1 MRSFGRKSIGKNL
14 DSRCSLGDNLGVPV
28 EGPHKPEHYRYQ
40 ADSNLETRK
49 ANGEICSPFLALETD
64 RKFSENQFVQTM
76 EKYCRQA
83 LKLAEVTFLS
93 EDEGFA
99 ARIPGFRG
107 LIATGQTK
115 REALAELETALADWI
130 DLALK
135 RGLGLP
141 PVSTPPATDLV
152 SAH

>member
-1 MRSFGRKSIGKNL
+1 
-14 DSRCSLGDNLGVPV
+14 
-28 EGPHKPEHYRYQ
+28 
-40 ADSNLETRK
+40 
-49 ANGEICSPFLALETD
+49 
-64 RKFSENQFVQTM
+64 M
-76 EKYCRQA
+76 EKYRRQA

-93 EDEGFA
+93 ENEGFA

-107 LIATGQTK
+107 MIATGTTK
-115 REALAELETALADWI
+115 REALADLETALADWI

-141 PVSTPPATDLV
+141 PVNTRPVADLV

>member
-1 MRSFGRKSIGKNL
+1 MAGLAQIELCICPVLRLESDGQFV
-14 DSRCSLGDNLGVPV
+14 DNG
-28 EGPHKPEHYRYQ
+28 
-40 ADSNLETRK
+40 
-49 ANGEICSPFLALETD
+49 
-64 RKFSENQFVQTM
+64 FVQTM
-76 EKYCRQA
+76 EAYRRQA
-83 LKLAEVTFLS
+83 LRLAEVSFLG

-115 REALAELETALADWI
+115 REALAELESALVDWI
-130 DLALK
+130 NLALK

-141 PVSTPPATDLV
+141 AVKQPTKELV

>member
-1 MRSFGRKSIGKNL
+1 M
-14 DSRCSLGDNLGVPV
+14 
-28 EGPHKPEHYRYQ
+28 
-40 ADSNLETRK
+40 LETY
-49 ANGEICSPFLALETD
+49 L
-64 RKFSENQFVQTM
+64 
-76 EKYCRQA
+76 RQA
-83 LKLAEVTFLS
+83 LKLAEVSHLG

-107 LIATGQTK
+107 LVATGQTK
-115 REALAELETALADWI
+115 REALADLETALQDWV

-141 PVSTPPATDLV
+141 SVNQPSRELV

>member
-1 MRSFGRKSIGKNL
+1 LHFA
-14 DSRCSLGDNLGVPV
+14 SLSLEKCGHFNESLSV
-28 EGPHKPEHYRYQ
+28 E
-40 ADSNLETRK
+40 
-49 ANGEICSPFLALETD
+49 
-64 RKFSENQFVQTM
+64 TM
-76 EKYCRQA
+76 ERYCRRA
-83 LKLAEVTFLS
+83 LKLAEVSFLG

-107 LIATGQTK
+107 LIATGASR
-115 REALAELETALADWI
+115 REALAELQTALSDWI

-141 PVSTPPATDLV
+141 PVTTRPTADPV

>member
-1 MRSFGRKSIGKNL
+1 ML
-14 DSRCSLGDNLGVPV
+14 DT
-28 EGPHKPEHYRYQ
+28 YR
-40 ADSNLETRK
+40 
-49 ANGEICSPFLALETD
+49 
-64 RKFSENQFVQTM
+64 
-76 EKYCRQA
+76 RQA
-83 LKLAEVTFLS
+83 LKLAEVSFLS

-115 REALAELETALADWI
+115 REALAELESALADWI
-130 DLALK
+130 NLALK

-141 PVSTPPATDLV
+141 AIKPRARELV

>member
-1 MRSFGRKSIGKNL
+1 MRSREFKRRAEIPFALLVLETTGNL
-14 DSRCSLGDNLGVPV
+14 DESRV
-28 EGPHKPEHYRYQ
+28 
-40 ADSNLETRK
+40 
-49 ANGEICSPFLALETD
+49 
-64 RKFSENQFVQTM
+64 VQTM
-76 EKYCRQA
+76 EKYRRQA
-83 LKLAEVTFLS
+83 LKLAEISFLS
-93 EDEGFA
+93 EEEGFA

-115 REALAELETALADWI
+115 REALAELESALADWI

-141 PVSTPPATDLV
+141 RINQSARELV

>member
-1 MRSFGRKSIGKNL
+1 VKTL
-14 DSRCSLGDNLGVPV
+14 DS
-28 EGPHKPEHYRYQ
+28 YQ
-40 ADSNLETRK
+40 K
-49 ANGEICSPFLALETD
+49 
-64 RKFSENQFVQTM
+64 
-76 EKYCRQA
+76 QA
-83 LKLAEVTFLS
+83 LKLAEVSHLGD
-93 EDEGFA
+93 DEGFV

-115 REALAELETALADWI
+115 KEALTELQSALIDWI

-141 PVSTPPATDLV
+141 AVNQPAKELV

>member
-1 MRSFGRKSIGKNL
+1 MEML
-14 DSRCSLGDNLGVPV
+14 DA
-28 EGPHKPEHYRYQ
+28 YR
-40 ADSNLETRK
+40 
-49 ANGEICSPFLALETD
+49 
-64 RKFSENQFVQTM
+64 
-76 EKYCRQA
+76 RQA
-83 LKLAEVTFLS
+83 FKLAEVTFLS
-93 EDEGFA
+93 DGEGFA

-115 REALAELETALADWI
+115 KEALAELETALADWM

-141 PVSTPPATDLV
+141 AVRQPAPELV

>member
-1 MRSFGRKSIGKNL
+1 MANCLG
-14 DSRCSLGDNLGVPV
+14 SL
-28 EGPHKPEHYRYQ
+28 
-40 ADSNLETRK
+40 
-49 ANGEICSPFLALETD
+49 LALESAGH
-64 RKFSENQFVQTM
+64 FNESQAVQTM
-76 EKYCRQA
+76 EKYRRQA
-83 LKLAEVTFLS
+83 LKLAEVTFLG
-93 EDEGFA
+93 EEEGFA

-107 LIATGQTK
+107 LIAAGTTR

-141 PVSTPPATDLV
+141 PVNTRSAAELV